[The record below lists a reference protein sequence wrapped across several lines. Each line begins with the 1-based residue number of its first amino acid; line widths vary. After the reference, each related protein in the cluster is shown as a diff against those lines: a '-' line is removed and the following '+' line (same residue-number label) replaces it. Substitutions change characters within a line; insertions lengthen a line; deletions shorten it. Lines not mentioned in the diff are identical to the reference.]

1 MSLCKDECASAGC
14 WLPPQP
20 NKTICRKC
28 DIKDL
33 HQIQWI
39 RYHTPSTVCKKY
51 RDLILSDTYFGSAL
65 PEDCIQCCNF
75 LIQFPIWAAPLKI
88 HIKQSSHDKLT
99 NLFMKELEERRE
111 ALLDYI
117 TNLLELFTG
126 DTETSRRLINA
137 LLSASNG
144 REKWIL
150 EELVQRPI
158 LYSILL
164 TEPLHIPYHL
174 TEDFYGYY
182 EAIEQWWGFWE
193 KMPASTKRHI
203 RFRCL
208 TFKEELLEKTWH
220 PDRVLNWCFAIDE
233 ALNIY

>member
-1 MSLCKDECASAGC
+1 
-14 WLPPQP
+14 
-20 NKTICRKC
+20 
-28 DIKDL
+28 
-33 HQIQWI
+33 
-39 RYHTPSTVCKKY
+39 
-51 RDLILSDTYFGSAL
+51 
-65 PEDCIQCCNF
+65 
-75 LIQFPIWAAPLKI
+75 
-88 HIKQSSHDKLT
+88 
-99 NLFMKELEERRE
+99 MKELEERRD

-158 LYSILL
+158 LYTILL
-164 TEPLHIPYHL
+164 AEPLHIPYHL

-182 EAIEQWWGFWE
+182 EEIEQWWGFWE
-193 KMPASTKRHI
+193 KMPASTRRRI

-208 TFKEELLEKTWH
+208 SFKEELLEKTWH

-233 ALNIY
+233 ALKIY